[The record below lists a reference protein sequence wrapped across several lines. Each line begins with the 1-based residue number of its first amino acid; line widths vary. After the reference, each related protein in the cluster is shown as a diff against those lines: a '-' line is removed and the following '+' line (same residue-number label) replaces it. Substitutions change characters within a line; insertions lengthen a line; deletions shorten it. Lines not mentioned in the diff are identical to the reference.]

1 MLSEKNDTLEFKQYV
16 KSDKKPYILYT
27 DIFI

>member
-16 KSDKKPYILYT
+16 KLDKKPYILYA
-27 DIFI
+27 DIFN